1 MRFRELFGT
10 DKPVIAMLHLKAD
23 GNMGMLERAKA
34 ETRCYLEHGVDA
46 LLVENYF
53 GTAGDCARVLSWL
66 KREHPDV
73 IYGLNVLG
81 DTRRAFELA
90 ETNNARFIQIDSV
103 CGHLPPQADEPYA
116 EALNALR
123 MQSGVAV
130 LGGVRFKYQPV
141 YSGRSL
147 EEDLLLG
154 KQRCDAIVVTGDET
168 GKATPI
174 EKMRRFRNVIGS
186 FPLVMGA
193 GMAPDAVEEVFRCCD
208 GAIVGSWFKDG
219 HRDSGNV
226 NPDYVRAFME
236 KKGEVSGNC

>member
-1 MRFRELFGT
+1 MKFRELFGT
-10 DKPVIAMLHLKAD
+10 CKPVIAMLHLKAD
-23 GNMGMLERAKA
+23 GNMGMLERAQA
-34 ETRCYLEHGVDA
+34 ESRCYLEHGVDA

-53 GTAGDCARVLSWL
+53 GSATDCEAVLSWL
-66 KREHPDV
+66 RREHPHT
-73 IYGLNVLG
+73 IYGLNILG

-90 ETNNARFIQIDSV
+90 ETYNARFIQIDSV

-123 MQSGVAV
+123 RQFGVAV

-141 YSGRSL
+141 YSGRSMG
-147 EEDLLLG
+147 EDLLLG

-174 EKMRRFRNVIGS
+174 EKMRKFRNVIGS

-193 GMAPDAVEEVFRCCD
+193 GMAPDAVEETFRCCD
-208 GAIVGSWFKDG
+208 GAIVGSWFKDE

-226 NPDYVRAFME
+226 NPDYVREFME
-236 KKGEVSGNC
+236 KKREVSGNC